1 MDSSAGPGNIS
12 DCSDPLAP
20 ASCSPAP
27 GSWLNLSH
35 VDGNQSDPCGPNRT
49 GLGGSHSLCP
59 QTGSP
64 SMVTAI
70 TIMALYSIVCV
81 VGLFGNFLVMY
92 VIVRVHRLHP
102 HVLPSHMVLGEPAQ
116 NLCLHLRLHHAG
128 PHHHCVLWT
137 DDLTTQECPHAVGLQ
152 RKGQEPAQDHPD
164 GAGGR
169 GCIYCL
175 LDPHP
180 HLRHHQSTD
189 HDSRNHFSDCFLAL
203 LHCLGLHKQLPEPS
217 SLCVPG

>member
-12 DCSDPLAP
+12 DCSEPVAP

-35 VDGNQSDPCGPNRT
+35 VDGNQSDLCGPNRT
-49 GLGGSHSLCP
+49 GLGGSDSLCS

-92 VIVRVHRLHP
+92 VIVSFYFSLKSASSTGSSWSRH
-102 HVLPSHMVLGEPAQ
+102 
-116 NLCLHLRLHHAG
+116 
-128 PHHHCVLWT
+128 
-137 DDLTTQECPHAVGLQ
+137 GLV
-152 RKGQEPAQDHPD
+152 
-164 GAGGR
+164 
-169 GCIYCL
+169 
-175 LDPHP
+175 
-180 HLRHHQSTD
+180 
-189 HDSRNHFSDCFLAL
+189 FSQC
-203 LHCLGLHKQLPEPS
+203 
-217 SLCVPG
+217 

>member
-1 MDSSAGPGNIS
+1 MDSRAGQGNSS
-12 DCSDPLAP
+12 DCSDPLTQ

-35 VDGNQSDPCGPNRT
+35 VDGNQSDPCGLNRT
-49 GLGGSHSLCP
+49 GLGGSDSLCP
-59 QTGSP
+59 PTGSP

-102 HVLPSHMVLGEPAQ
+102 YVLPPHLVLGESAQ
-116 NLCLHLRLHHAG
+116 NLCLHLRLHHAS
-128 PHHHCVLWT
+128 PHHHRVLRT
-137 DDLTTQECPHAVGLQ
+137 DDLTPQERPYAVGLQ
-152 RKGQEPAQDHPD
+152 REGQEPAQDHQD

-169 GCIYCL
+169 GCVHRL
-175 LDPHP
+175 LDPHS
-180 HLRHHQSTD
+180 HLRHHQSAG
-189 HDSRNHFSDCFLAL
+189 HDPRNHFSDGFLAL